1 MRTRV
6 IIWLL
11 LAVATSWPA
20 HAAIPETPR
29 PRQITVADG
38 LPSNRING
46 ITEDQNGYLWIATSD
61 GLARYDGIGFR
72 IWRAEH
78 GLRDNFVWAVHV
90 DARNRVW
97 IGTAKRAWRCS
108 TPTASSSATS
118 TAPITPSDRQRHG
131 VGGDFHA

>member
-1 MRTRV
+1 MRTPAIPTV
-6 IIWLL
+6 MLALL
-11 LAVATSWPA
+11 LACTALVPA
-20 HAAIPETPR
+20 KAAIPETPR

-46 ITEDQNGYLWIATSD
+46 ITEDHNGYLWIATSD

-90 DARNRVW
+90 DARNR
-97 IGTAKRAWRCS
+97 
-108 TPTASSSATS
+108 
-118 TAPITPSDRQRHG
+118 
-131 VGGDFHA
+131 